1 MTNKYSL
8 IILLLL
14 LTLFTAKGQNCTKVD
29 LGNYPNGYI
38 INKSKLKGSID
49 TFIFTGTYNDY
60 DILNNTIISGHYSVI
75 GIDESVDKDITIV
88 LDNVTIII
96 NTATGFCSP
105 IVAIDFNY
113 RLTLCL
119 RGENNLK
126 ASVNGPAILVPSNSK
141 GNLPGGGSLVIKD
154 SGDGDGILN
163 ATGGKNAAAIGSR
176 YYAEDSYHGNIIIQ
190 SGTINARG
198 GNLSAAIGSSFY
210 TGGGTVTIEG
220 GYVTA
225 TGDKEDESVIGIGN
239 GGLTS
244 TEYSV
249 SGGTVNITGG
259 VVKVQGTNG
268 YPGIGT
274 GLSCK
279 GGTVEI
285 NGGTVTAMGRKG
297 SKGIDGEGL
306 TFNATGNAF
315 IITDGIGHQGNK
327 PDWQG
332 VIFENN
338 EGTVYPAGTQPLE
351 ITRDATIPDAATLTV
366 TEGTTLTIPQNVTLR
381 NDGTIHND
389 GTIIGTITGN
399 PLQHGIMFYSNY
411 TGASPEYT
419 TTYVTENTQA
429 TVSSETRTREKYT
442 FEGWFDQPSGGTEVT
457 ELTVT
462 APTKLYA
469 HWKKNEIRTIAS
481 VPSLKGTYGGL
492 LDYGLNQL
500 IADDSY
506 KNGLTYE
513 FADADPNAEHYGMEI
528 QSDNSGWRLAGTPD
542 KVTTAAAT
550 IGIKISSKDCE
561 EAVLKDIPVSI
572 DQRELIVTPLPDQI
586 IYKGEGPTFTSRN
599 NLANEEPAFSG
610 QLGVDPGTGMGTG
623 IITLGTITPQDNGA
637 FLAANYKLTLQ
648 TGVACAYTDRPAS
661 EIGSQPTGT
670 KSGDWYA
677 GPVIFTAPAGFT
689 IKLKEATPATTTT
702 TTKAVEAPVAMGIN
716 TKALSAELRASG
728 EGFAASFTFG
738 QEGKY
743 DVSYL
748 LRRDA
753 PYNQEYGHTE
763 PSVFIDLTA
772 PVASVTTSYQS
783 YTLTATDGTGSGIAS
798 VLIDNT
804 PVQLTASGRY
814 DGYGSEGPHSYKV
827 TDNVGHTTEGSFS
840 LYARETYTVVIP
852 ETEGTT
858 LTPAPGTYYYDEGD
872 FFLLRIE
879 LDPAYSQSVP
889 VVKANDRV
897 IDPNRDG
904 SYTISVY
911 NDIVLSIGGIPVSID
926 RISDSKSHVYA
937 SAGVLHIETATPRKV
952 LISTMEGKVI
962 RYWSLPAGSNR
973 VYGLPEGFYIVRL
986 SDGTTQ
992 KVGITGR

>member
-14 LTLFTAKGQNCTKVD
+14 LTLFTAKGQNCTKVN
-29 LGNYPNGYI
+29 LENCPNGYI
-38 INKSKLKGSID
+38 IDKDKLEGSID

-154 SGDGDGILN
+154 SGDGNGILN

-259 VVKVQGTNG
+259 VVKAQGTNG

-285 NGGTVTAMGRKG
+285 NGGNVTAMGSKG

-366 TEGTTLTIPQNVTLR
+366 PEGTTLTIPQNVTLR
-381 NDGTIHND
+381 NEGTIHND

-399 PLQHGIMFYSNY
+399 PLQHGIMFDSNY

-492 LDYGLNQL
+492 LDYGLDQL

-513 FADADPNAEHYGMEI
+513 L
-528 QSDNSGWRLAGTPD
+528 S
-542 KVTTAAAT
+542 
-550 IGIKISSKDCE
+550 
-561 EAVLKDIPVSI
+561 
-572 DQRELIVTPLPDQI
+572 LI
-586 IYKGEGPTFTSRN
+586 
-599 NLANEEPAFSG
+599 
-610 QLGVDPGTGMGTG
+610 
-623 IITLGTITPQDNGA
+623 
-637 FLAANYKLTLQ
+637 
-648 TGVACAYTDRPAS
+648 
-661 EIGSQPTGT
+661 
-670 KSGDWYA
+670 
-677 GPVIFTAPAGFT
+677 
-689 IKLKEATPATTTT
+689 
-702 TTKAVEAPVAMGIN
+702 
-716 TKALSAELRASG
+716 
-728 EGFAASFTFG
+728 
-738 QEGKY
+738 
-743 DVSYL
+743 
-748 LRRDA
+748 
-753 PYNQEYGHTE
+753 
-763 PSVFIDLTA
+763 
-772 PVASVTTSYQS
+772 
-783 YTLTATDGTGSGIAS
+783 
-798 VLIDNT
+798 
-804 PVQLTASGRY
+804 
-814 DGYGSEGPHSYKV
+814 
-827 TDNVGHTTEGSFS
+827 
-840 LYARETYTVVIP
+840 
-852 ETEGTT
+852 
-858 LTPAPGTYYYDEGD
+858 
-872 FFLLRIE
+872 
-879 LDPAYSQSVP
+879 
-889 VVKANDRV
+889 
-897 IDPNRDG
+897 
-904 SYTISVY
+904 
-911 NDIVLSIGGIPVSID
+911 
-926 RISDSKSHVYA
+926 
-937 SAGVLHIETATPRKV
+937 HI
-952 LISTMEGKVI
+952 
-962 RYWSLPAGSNR
+962 
-973 VYGLPEGFYIVRL
+973 
-986 SDGTTQ
+986 
-992 KVGITGR
+992 

>member
-8 IILLLL
+8 MTLLLL
-14 LTLFTAKGQNCTKVD
+14 LTLFTARGQSDTQVD
-29 LGNYPNGYI
+29 LGNHPDGYI
-38 INKSKLKGSID
+38 IDKNKLTGSTG
-49 TFIFTGTYNDY
+49 TFVFTGTYNNPDGPKNPAGGDY
-60 DILNNTIISGHYSVI
+60 GVINIKDDVDKNITIILNN
-75 GIDESVDKDITIV
+75 
-88 LDNVTIII
+88 VTITVGEPNCSSIL
-96 NTATGFCSP
+96 AT
-105 IVAIDFNY
+105 DFQHE
-113 RLTLCL
+113 LTLIL
-119 RGENNLK
+119 RGENNLN
-126 ASVNGPAILVPSNSK
+126 AGNNNAAISVPAANGS
-141 GNLPGGGSLVIKD
+141 SLVIKD
-154 SGDGDGILN
+154 YGDGDGTLN
-163 ATGGKNAAAIGSR
+163 ATAGINCAAIGSK
-176 YYAEDSYHGNIIIQ
+176 YSAENNYHGNIIIK
-190 SGTINARG
+190 SGIIHAIG
-198 GNLSAAIGSSFY
+198 KNLSAAIGGSYNTS
-210 TGGGTVTIEG
+210 GGTVTIEG

-225 TGDKEDESVIGIGN
+225 TGNNKNWSVTGIGN
-239 GGLTS
+239 GGQNVVGQSL
-244 TEYSV
+244 
-249 SGGTVNITGG
+249 SGGKVIITGG
-259 VVKVQGTNG
+259 VVEAQGIGG

-274 GLSCK
+274 GNTCT
-279 GGTVEI
+279 GGTVQI
-285 NGGTVTAMGRKG
+285 SGGTVTALGSKESIK

-315 IITDGIGHQGNK
+315 IITDGIGYQGDKSN
-327 PDWQG
+327 WQG

-338 EGTVYPAGTQPLE
+338 EGTVYPAGTQSLE
-351 ITRDATIPDAATLTV
+351 ISRDATIPDASTLTIP
-366 TEGTTLTIPQNVTLR
+366 EGTTLTIPQNVTLL
-381 NDGTIHND
+381 NEGTIHND

-419 TTYVTENTQA
+419 TTYVTEKTQA
-429 TVSSETRTREKYT
+429 PVSSETRTREKYT
-442 FEGWFDQPSGGTEVT
+442 LEGWFDQPSGGTKVT

-469 HWKKNEIRTIAS
+469 HWKKNEIKTITDM
-481 VPSLKGTYGGL
+481 PSLTGTYDDRF
-492 LDYGLNQL
+492 DYDLALL

-513 FADADPNAEHYGMEI
+513 FADPNAEHYGLDI
-528 QSDNSGWRLAGTPD
+528 QSENSNWRLAGTPG

-561 EAVLKDIPVSI
+561 DAVSKNISVSI

-610 QLGVDPGTGMGTG
+610 QLGVDPGTGTGTG
-623 IITLGTITPQDNGA
+623 IITLGTLTPQDNGA
-637 FLAANYKLTLQ
+637 FLATNYKLTLPAN
-648 TGVACAYTDRPAS
+648 VACAYTDLPADKI
-661 EIGSQPTGT
+661 ESQLMGT

-677 GPVIFTAPAGFT
+677 GPVTFTAPAGFT

-716 TKALSAELRASG
+716 IKALSAELRASG
-728 EGFAASFTFG
+728 EAFAASFTFG

-753 PYNQEYGHTE
+753 PYNQEYEHTE
-763 PSVFIDLTA
+763 RSVFIDLNA

-798 VLIDNT
+798 VLIDNS
-804 PVQLTASGRY
+804 PVQLTAAGRY

-840 LYARETYTVVIP
+840 LYARETYTVIIP
-852 ETEGTT
+852 ETEGAT

-926 RISDSKSHVYA
+926 RISDGKSHVYA
-937 SAGVLHIETATPRKV
+937 SAGVLYIETATPRKV